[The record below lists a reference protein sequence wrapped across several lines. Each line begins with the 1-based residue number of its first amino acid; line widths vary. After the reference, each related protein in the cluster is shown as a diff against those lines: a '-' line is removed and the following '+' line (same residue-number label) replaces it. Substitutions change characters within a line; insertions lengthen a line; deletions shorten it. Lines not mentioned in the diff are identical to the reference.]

1 MKRSALRWAAA
12 GPKLLRSQM
21 GATERTVNALEKLLD
36 TPRVGAVAKPRQS
49 RRRERNEYMQQSRSF
64 AAARTGQDP
73 SPQSMLDQMNPL
85 SSLFGLGVRTRNA
98 LYDRGIVRA
107 HTLRGPVVSVGNLS
121 VGGSGKTPFVL
132 LLSELLKGRE
142 IKFDI
147 LSRGYGRT
155 TRGVALVDP
164 AGSARDF
171 GDEPL
176 LLARRLTVPVVV
188 GEDRYQAGVFAEKKF
203 GPQLHLLDDGFQHR
217 SLARDFDIVLITPE
231 DIRDRLLPAGRLREP
246 LTSLRRA
253 DAVVLTSGASQ
264 DALPLEGK
272 LVWRVRRGIVPT
284 NVPARPVVFCGIA
297 RPKNFVSQLRTA
309 GIEPVAEAFYRDH
322 HAYSEQDIRDLL
334 NLRQRSEADGF
345 VTTEKDAVNL
355 GGFLSAL
362 EPLAV
367 VPVKMELT
375 DAANAVDT
383 MLARIAERTRPA

>member
-1 MKRSALRWAAA
+1 M
-12 GPKLLRSQM
+12 
-21 GATERTVNALEKLLD
+21 
-36 TPRVGAVAKPRQS
+36 
-49 RRRERNEYMQQSRSF
+49 
-64 AAARTGQDP
+64 
-73 SPQSMLDQMNPL
+73 
-85 SSLFGLGVRTRNA
+85 
-98 LYDRGIVRA
+98 
-107 HTLRGPVVSVGNLS
+107 
-121 VGGSGKTPFVL
+121 
-132 LLSELLKGRE
+132 
-142 IKFDI
+142 
-147 LSRGYGRT
+147 
-155 TRGVALVDP
+155 VDP

-188 GEDRYQAGVFAEKKF
+188 GEERYQAGVFSEKKF

-217 SLARDFDIVLITPE
+217 SLARDFDIVLVTAE

-253 DAVVLTSGASQ
+253 DAVVLTSGAAQ
-264 DALPLEGK
+264 DSLPLDGK

-297 RPKNFVSQLRTA
+297 RPRNFVLQLRTA
-309 GIEPVAEAFYRDH
+309 GIDPVAEAFYRDH
-322 HAYSEQDIRDLL
+322 HAYSQQDIRDLL
-334 NLRQRSEADGF
+334 DLRQRSEADGF

-383 MLARIAERTRPA
+383 MLARIAERTRSA